1 MSLGRYPLY
10 VFNSYNEI
18 YYHIDKY
25 LHTQKAEKK
34 ICIILLQ
41 IHTHNIIFL

>member
-1 MSLGRYPLY
+1 MY

-34 ICIILLQ
+34 HLYNFV
-41 IHTHNIIFL
+41 TNTYS